1 MLPRRITSALGA
13 GFRPERSMREADRK
27 VSTRLDTINIIA
39 RTIASA
45 AAGIAVISGIGMSS
59 PATAA
64 TPLNIAAEARIA
76 LLAKGYNATAQ
87 QLFSQFSA
95 GRGNIVFSPYSVGTA
110 MSMAL
115 AGARG
120 DTASE
125 MMRALSLRMSAE
137 AVDTGNAEVLAVFNG
152 YDRSTAPPACPPA
165 AALVGRNC
173 EMRPGGDMANQC
185 RYGLLLQGARC
196 VGPAQAPPSA
206 RLLAANALM
215 LLKRGGVIAP
225 DYITLLKTRYAA
237 EVFQQATLD
246 DVNGWV
252 ARKTADMIPHML
264 DRLDPDGSAVLLDA
278 VYFKARWASVFDK
291 KLTKDEPFRLD
302 RSQQAD
308 VPMMNQS
315 GSFSLVSR
323 GGYRAVRL
331 DYEVSDLGLV
341 IVLPDDVEGAAA
353 VARRL
358 DANALT
364 ELFAALRDG
373 KARKPVALALPR
385 FKTEYKADLVEPFR
399 QMGMRKAF
407 EPGAADFSG
416 MTLAGQGG
424 VYLSTILHRAVIDV
438 AEESTE
444 AAAATAVVIA
454 RTVAPS
460 VQPEPFRA
468 DHPFLFYLV
477 DDTTGIILFQ
487 GRISDPR

>member
-1 MLPRRITSALGA
+1 M
-13 GFRPERSMREADRK
+13 
-27 VSTRLDTINIIA
+27 NIIA
-39 RTIASA
+39 RAIASA
-45 AAGIAVISGIGMSS
+45 AAGVAAISAFGMAS
-59 PATAA
+59 PAVAA

-76 LLAKGYNATAQ
+76 LLAKGYNATGQ
-87 QLFSQFSA
+87 QLFAQFSA
-95 GRGNIVFSPYSVGTA
+95 ARGNIVFSPYSIGAA

-152 YDRSTAPPACPPA
+152 YDRSTAPPTCPPGA
-165 AALVGRNC
+165 TVVGRNC
-173 EMRPGGDMANQC
+173 EMRPAGDMANQC
-185 RYGLLLQGARC
+185 RYGLLLQGTRC
-196 VGPAQAPPSA
+196 VGPGQTPPSA
-206 RLLAANALM
+206 KLLAANALM
-215 LLKRGGVIAP
+215 LHKGGDVIAP

-264 DRLDPDGSAVLLDA
+264 DQLDPNASATLIDA
-278 VYFKARWASVFDK
+278 VYFKARWASAFDK
-291 KLTKDEPFRLD
+291 KLTKDEAFHLD
-302 RSQQAD
+302 RTQQAD
-308 VPMMNQS
+308 VPMMNQG

-331 DYEVSDLGLV
+331 DYEVGDLGLV
-341 IVLPDDVEGAAA
+341 IVLPDDVDGAAA

-358 DANALT
+358 DANTLT

-373 KARKPVALALPR
+373 KARKPVALAVPR
-385 FKTEYKADLVEPFR
+385 FKSEYKANLVEPFR

-416 MTLAGQGG
+416 MTKPGQGRL
-424 VYLSTILHRAVIDV
+424 YLSTILHRAVIDV
-438 AEESTE
+438 TEESTE
-444 AAAATAVVIA
+444 AAAATAVVIP
-454 RTVAPS
+454 RTSVAP
-460 VQPEPFRA
+460 VATQPEPFRV

-477 DDTTGIILFQ
+477 DDTTGLILFQ

>member
-1 MLPRRITSALGA
+1 M
-13 GFRPERSMREADRK
+13 
-27 VSTRLDTINIIA
+27 NIIA

-45 AAGIAVISGIGMSS
+45 AAGVAVISAVVPGASS
-59 PATAA
+59 PAVAA

-76 LLAKGYNATAQ
+76 LLSKGYNATGQ
-87 QLFSQFSA
+87 QLFGQFA
-95 GRGNIVFSPYSVGTA
+95 GARGNIVFSPYSIGTA

-120 DTASE
+120 DTATE
-125 MMRALSLRMSAE
+125 MMRALSLRMSTE
-137 AVDTGNAEVLAVFNG
+137 AVDTANAEVLSVLNG
-152 YDRSTAPPACPPA
+152 YDRSAAPPVCPPGA
-165 AALVGRNC
+165 TVVGRNC
-173 EMRPGGDMANQC
+173 EMRPAGDMANQC

-196 VGPAQAPPSA
+196 VGPASTQPSA

-215 LLKRGGVIAP
+215 LLKPGDVIAP

-246 DVNGWV
+246 DINGWI
-252 ARKTADMIPHML
+252 ARKTADMIKHMV
-264 DRLDPDGSAVLLDA
+264 DRLDPDASAALLDA
-278 VYFKARWASVFDK
+278 VYFKARWASAFDK
-291 KLTKDEPFRLD
+291 KLTKDEPFHLD

-315 GSFSLVSR
+315 ASFSLVSR
-323 GGYRAVRL
+323 GGYRAIRL

-385 FKTEYKADLVEPFR
+385 FKIEYKADLVEPFR
-399 QMGMRKAF
+399 KMGMRKAF
-407 EPGAADFSG
+407 EPGGADFSG
-416 MTLAGQGG
+416 MTQPGQAG
-424 VYLSTILHRAVIDV
+424 VYLGTILHRAVIDV

-444 AAAATAVVIA
+444 AAAATAVVIRPA
-454 RTVAPS
+454 AIPPPAA
-460 VQPEPFRA
+460 QPESFRA

-477 DDTTGIILFQ
+477 DDTTGLILFQ

>member
-1 MLPRRITSALGA
+1 M
-13 GFRPERSMREADRK
+13 
-27 VSTRLDTINIIA
+27 NIIA
-39 RTIASA
+39 RMIASGLTGA
-45 AAGIAVISGIGMSS
+45 AVVSGIGMPS
-59 PATAA
+59 PAGAV

-76 LLAKGYNATAQ
+76 LLAKGYNATGQ
-87 QLFSQFSA
+87 QLYSQLSA
-95 GRGNIVFSPYSVGTA
+95 ARGNIVFSPYSIGAA

-120 DTASE
+120 DTATE
-125 MMRALSLRMSAE
+125 MMRALTLRMATE
-137 AVDTGNAEVLAVFNG
+137 AVDTGNAEVLAVLNG
-152 YDRSTAPPACPPA
+152 YDRSAAPPTCPPGA
-165 AALVGRNC
+165 TLAGRNC
-173 EMRPGGDMANQC
+173 EMRPAGDMANQC
-185 RYGLLLQGARC
+185 RYGLLLAGTRC
-196 VGPAQAPPSA
+196 VGPAQTQPSA

-215 LLKRGGVIAP
+215 LHKGGDAIAP

-237 EVFQQATLD
+237 EVFQQATLGD
-246 DVNGWV
+246 INGWV

-264 DRLDPDGSAVLLDA
+264 DRLDPDAAATLLDA

-291 KLTKDEPFRLD
+291 KLTKDEPFHLD

-315 GSFSLVSR
+315 ASFSFVSR

-331 DYEVSDLGLV
+331 DYELSDLGLV
-341 IVLPDDVEGAAA
+341 IVLPDDVEGVAA

-358 DANALT
+358 DAGMLT
-364 ELFAALRDG
+364 ELFGALRDG

-385 FKTEYKADLVEPFR
+385 FKSEYKADLVEPFR

-416 MTLAGQGG
+416 MTRPGQGG
-424 VYLSTILHRAVIDV
+424 LYLGTVLHRAVIDV
-438 AEESTE
+438 SEESTE
-444 AAAATAVVIA
+444 AAAATAVGVA
-454 RTVAPS
+454 RTAMAPPAP
-460 VQPEPFRA
+460 QPEPFRV

>member
-1 MLPRRITSALGA
+1 M
-13 GFRPERSMREADRK
+13 
-27 VSTRLDTINIIA
+27 NIIA
-39 RTIASA
+39 RAIASA
-45 AAGIAVISGIGMSS
+45 AAGVAAISAFGMAS
-59 PATAA
+59 PAVAA

-76 LLAKGYNATAQ
+76 LLAKGYNATGQ
-87 QLFSQFSA
+87 QLFAQFSA
-95 GRGNIVFSPYSVGTA
+95 ARGNIVFSPYSIGAA

-152 YDRSTAPPACPPA
+152 YDRSTAPPTCPPGA
-165 AALVGRNC
+165 TVVGRNC
-173 EMRPGGDMANQC
+173 EMRPAGDMANQC
-185 RYGLLLQGARC
+185 RYGLLLQGTRC
-196 VGPAQAPPSA
+196 VGPGQTPPSA
-206 RLLAANALM
+206 KLLAANALM
-215 LLKRGGVIAP
+215 LHKGGDVIAP

-264 DRLDPDGSAVLLDA
+264 DQLDPDASATLIDA

-291 KLTKDEPFRLD
+291 KLTKDEAFHLD
-302 RSQQAD
+302 RTQQAD
-308 VPMMNQS
+308 VPMMNQG

-331 DYEVSDLGLV
+331 DYEVGDLGLV
-341 IVLPDDVEGAAA
+341 IVLPDDVDGAAA

-358 DANALT
+358 DANTLT

-373 KARKPVALALPR
+373 KARKPVALAVPR
-385 FKTEYKADLVEPFR
+385 FKSEYKANLVEPFR

-416 MTLAGQGG
+416 MTKPGQGRL
-424 VYLSTILHRAVIDV
+424 YLSTILHRAVIDV
-438 AEESTE
+438 TEESTE
-444 AAAATAVVIA
+444 AAAATAVVIP
-454 RTVAPS
+454 RTSVAP
-460 VQPEPFRA
+460 VATQPEPFRV

-477 DDTTGIILFQ
+477 DDTTGLILFQ